1 MPNDSNSSIIY
12 KDRDAAAKKLIDM
25 ISPNLF
31 DPSSTVVIGVSEGG
45 AYFADKIAEVFHM
58 QMDIL
63 LTEPIAAPNN
73 PELAIAMIS
82 ETEEM
87 VMDKKLIESFEIDE
101 DYVYSEANRKYE
113 ETILSYIYKYRKG
126 IPLRS
131 LRGKHVILVDESI
144 ETGLT
149 MTVALK
155 SMIEREV
162 KSVYV
167 AAPVLD
173 QTVYDNLLNLCDGVF
188 CPNRIRDY
196 ISIEYYYEKLEKLD
210 IETLKNM
217 IEKYDVTSSNRQN
230 EKEEK
235 SNE

>member
-1 MPNDSNSSIIY
+1 MPNDSGSSIIFE
-12 KDRDAAAKKLIDM
+12 DRDAAVKKLIEV
-25 ISPNLF
+25 IPSNLF
-31 DPSSTVVIGVSEGG
+31 EPSKTVVIGISEGG
-45 AYFADKIAEVFHM
+45 AYFADRIAEVFHAE
-58 QMDIL
+58 MDIL
-63 LTEPIAAPNN
+63 LTEPILAPNN

-82 ETEEM
+82 ETEDM

-113 ETILSYIYKYRKG
+113 ETILSYVYRYRKG
-126 IPLRS
+126 IPLRA
-131 LRGKHVILVDESI
+131 LKGKHVILVDESI

-162 KSVYV
+162 KSVYI

-210 IETLKNM
+210 FETLENI
-217 IEKYDVTSSNRQN
+217 IEKHSVISTNRQK
-230 EKEEK
+230 EKRKEE
-235 SNE
+235 